1 MSKAKKKKTMT
12 VAVAAVVQLTCL
24 FLFATVNAY
33 RPLVLMHGLLSSSE
47 AMSHIEAFAKSD
59 FPGIHVANIEV
70 GNGYYDSL
78 LMDINQQVAIFAAQV
93 QADPK
98 LANGFN
104 LVGHSQGGLITRA
117 YIERY
122 NSPPVHNYVSLAG
135 PNGGQYGVPVFNADE
150 CPDDDCDWLNALFST
165 LLNTNDWYSKF
176 TQTHVSFAAYWH
188 DPFEQSRFVADNLF
202 LADINN
208 ARPSKNATYKAN
220 FASLN
225 HVVLV
230 YSLIDIIV
238 IPDQSPTFAFF
249 DYVNG
254 SDSTVLPMRQT
265 PDYIGDWIGLQS
277 LDRAGKLET
286 HGVNCSHS
294 DLPRQACKSIVY
306 DKFVKPWLNN

>member
-1 MSKAKKKKTMT
+1 MILLLLLIFIT
-12 VAVAAVVQLTCL
+12 VSL
-24 FLFATVNAY
+24 AY

-47 AMSHIEAFAKSD
+47 AMSHVEAFAKAD
-59 FPGIHVANIEV
+59 YPGIHVANIEV

-78 LMDINQQVAIFAAQV
+78 LMDINEQVALFAAAV

-98 LANGFN
+98 LAGGFN

-135 PNGGQYGVPVFNADE
+135 PNGGQYGVPEFNADE
-150 CPDDDCDWLNALFST
+150 CPDDDCDWLNALFSA
-165 LLNTNDWYSKF
+165 LLNTNDWYSRY
-176 TQTHVSFAAYWH
+176 TQTHISFAAYWH
-188 DPFEQSRFVADNLF
+188 DPFAQARFVADNLF

-208 ARPSKNATYKAN
+208 ARAAKNATYKAN

-230 YSLIDIIV
+230 YSLIDNIV
-238 IPDQSPTFAFF
+238 IPNASPTFAFF

-254 SDSTVLPMRQT
+254 SDSVVVPMRQT
-265 PDYIGDWIGLQS
+265 PDYLGDWIGLQT
-277 LDRAGKLET
+277 LDRRGKLET
-286 HGVNCSHS
+286 HGVNCTHS
-294 DLPRQACKSIVY
+294 DLPRQTCKSIVY
-306 DKFVKPWLNN
+306 DTFVKPWLNN